1 AASRNMLQ
9 DYEMYYRNEK
19 GNIIKDLQKFN
30 VIITTFEIIITDFQD
45 LKDFS
50 WRICVIDEAH
60 RLKNR
65 NCKLLEGLRSLTL
78 VRTTSANV
86 PNLMNT
92 MMELRKCCI
101 HPYLLNGAYGAI
113 MDEDN
118 AADKFCEEDIDQIL
132 ERRTTIITLEQEKG
146 STFSKASFASSGIR
160 SDIDIDD
167 PDFWKKWAKKADIDT
182 SERDEQSE
190 LLMHEPRRRTQIKRY
205 GHDEAVMDMSDLES
219 SSGGETDNDND
230 TALGVGRGRGSTQG
244 IPRGRKATRKL
255 KHCEGMDFSD
265 HWSRHEK
272 FDGDIFLENNYRK
285 HLSRHANKLL
295 LRVRMLHYIKNEI
308 IGDLVQHISD
318 GAHITALPLAAPHC
332 DQSTSPAPWWDRD
345 ADKSLVV
352 GTFKHGYESYT
363 EMRRDPMLA
372 FLNVCGP
379 PSESA

>member
-78 VRTTSANV
+78 VSHLVDNWGYPFERIDGRIRG
-86 PNLMNT
+86 NL
-92 MMELRKCCI
+92 RQAAIDRFCK
-101 HPYLLNGAYGAI
+101 PDSDRFVFLLCTKAGGLGINLT
-113 MDEDN
+113 
-118 AADKFCEEDIDQIL
+118 AADTVIIYDSDWNPQNDL
-132 ERRTTIITLEQEKG
+132 QERTERSWTKTMPRI
-146 STFSKASFASSGIR
+146 SSAKKTSIR
-160 SDIDIDD
+160 S
-167 PDFWKKWAKKADIDT
+167 WKG
-182 SERDEQSE
+182 ERPSS
-190 LLMHEPRRRTQIKRY
+190 LWSRRRVRLSPRPVSLRPVSDRTSILTIPISGRNGPRKLTLIRLKGMNRFHPGYTQ
-205 GHDEAVMDMSDLES
+205 GQESDEKTEALRRHGLQRSLES
-219 SSGGETDNDND
+219 SREI
-230 TALGVGRGRGSTQG
+230 RR
-244 IPRGRKATRKL
+244 R
-255 KHCEGMDFSD
+255 
-265 HWSRHEK
+265 
-272 FDGDIFLENNYRK
+272 
-285 HLSRHANKLL
+285 HLSREQLSQTF
-295 LRVRMLHYIKNEI
+295 ESPC
-308 IGDLVQHISD
+308 Q
-318 GAHITALPLAAPHC
+318 
-332 DQSTSPAPWWDRD
+332 QSTSPAPWWDRD